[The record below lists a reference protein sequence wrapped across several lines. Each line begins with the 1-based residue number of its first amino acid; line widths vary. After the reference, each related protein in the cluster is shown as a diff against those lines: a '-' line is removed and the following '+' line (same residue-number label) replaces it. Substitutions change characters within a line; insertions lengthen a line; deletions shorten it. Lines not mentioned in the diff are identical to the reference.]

1 MGFMNLLTFCL
12 CFGFCAL
19 VSYVSL
25 RRRLKTLRNNPARPS
40 SFFGTSDHAINVR
53 SADNVRL
60 LSDDQIDA
68 VERGADDE

>member
-1 MGFMNLLTFCL
+1 MSLITLCL
-12 CFGFCAL
+12 CFGFCAI
-19 VSYVSL
+19 VSLYDL
-25 RRRLKTLRNNPARPS
+25 RRRLKAFRKPPIRPS
-40 SFFGTSDHAINVR
+40 SLFGTSDYAINVR